1 MFLER
6 IVSEGLAHFSYLM
19 GSEAKAF
26 VVDPRRDCQ
35 VYVDLA
41 KREGMR
47 ITHIFETH
55 RNEDYAIGS
64 QDLVQL
70 TGAKVLH
77 GPGLDWEY
85 GEVLSDGQRQGFGD
99 LELEKHLEKI
109 PKDQTTAAMCSVGF
123 PGKHGGRTASGERL

>member
-6 IVSEGLAHFSYLM
+6 IVSEGLAHFSYLA
-19 GSEAKAF
+19 GSEARAF

-64 QDLVQL
+64 QGLVQL

-77 GPGLDWEY
+77 DPGLD
-85 GEVLSDGQRQGFGD
+85 
-99 LELEKHLEKI
+99 
-109 PKDQTTAAMCSVGF
+109 
-123 PGKHGGRTASGERL
+123 